1 MPREVDKLEELLERK
16 DTLVFLI
23 LKHYQLDFQKLDM
36 LVQLNILDNL
46 VLVLTTVV
54 AFSISVPNI
63 DQSMMHVLLD
73 LTDTLMIHVLLD
85 LTDSLGLLVDTL
97 PVAVIYLAILASKAL
112 DTEPTYHKDMAHM
125 DQVTNPES
133 ADTQLSPQLQLSKK
147 IQPLQLLL
155 FQHKLKKQLFQ

>member
-54 AFSISVPNI
+54 AFSISVPNT
-63 DQSMMHVLLD
+63 DQSMM
-73 LTDTLMIHVLLD
+73 HVLLD

-97 PVAVIYLAILASKAL
+97 LVAVIYLAILASKTL

-133 ADTQLSPQLQLSKK
+133 ADTQLSPLLQLSKK
-147 IQPLQLLL
+147 TRPLQ
-155 FQHKLKKQLFQ
+155 